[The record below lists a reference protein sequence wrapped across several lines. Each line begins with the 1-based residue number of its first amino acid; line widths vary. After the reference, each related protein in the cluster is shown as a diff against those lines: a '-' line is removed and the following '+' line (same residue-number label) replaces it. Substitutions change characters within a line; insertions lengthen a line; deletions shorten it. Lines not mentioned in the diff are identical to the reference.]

1 MTLLYDSSDNMI
13 PPSSGSAAADRL
25 AAHAIAADRLAD
37 YNAGGGGRTVDERLH
52 DLKIVH
58 SLALQQLA
66 AKNEQVLELKDEL
79 ARCHYHISG
88 LHRREIEDTIKSGP
102 APEHMCD

>member
-13 PPSSGSAAADRL
+13 PPSSGST
-25 AAHAIAADRLAD
+25 AADRLAD

-66 AKNEQVLELKDEL
+66 VKQAEILELKDEL